1 VLPLFDVVAAALF
14 DNDATD
20 AVAENDVADSEACHS
35 CSDDDDGDVARGLL
49 HDDFLSRKRVAF
61 EANKM
66 T

>member
-20 AVAENDVADSEACHS
+20 AVAEKDVADGEACHS

-49 HDDFLSRKRVAF
+49 HDFLSRKRVAF